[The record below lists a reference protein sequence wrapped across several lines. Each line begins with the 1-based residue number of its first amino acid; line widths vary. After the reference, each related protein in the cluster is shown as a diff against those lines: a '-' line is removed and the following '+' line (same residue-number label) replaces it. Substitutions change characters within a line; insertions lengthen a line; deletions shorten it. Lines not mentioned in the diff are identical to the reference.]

1 MRVPR
6 TLSLYSPCPWGT
18 SNTIDDRDGVAS
30 ISYLRNFLVGKIVL
44 VVFQRKGG
52 YEYAS
57 NESSGR
63 YKTSPY
69 IH

>member
-1 MRVPR
+1 MAAQ
-6 TLSLYSPCPWGT
+6 TA
-18 SNTIDDRDGVAS
+18 NAIDDGDGVAS
-30 ISYLRNFLVGKIVL
+30 ISYLRNFLVGEIVL

-52 YEYAS
+52 YEYVS

-63 YKTSPY
+63 YRTSPY